1 MKIFDKTSIPLL
13 NHALKAYSLRH
24 KVIASNIANVATPG
38 YKAQRVSFEE
48 ELAAA
53 RDEYFMHGAQ
63 THEKH
68 FALGR
73 SAVAEATP
81 HVVEA
86 EQSASTDALTSGV
99 NNVDIDR
106 EMGEL
111 AENQLRY
118 RFAARMLAD
127 TFKGIQKSI
136 RGQS

>member
-1 MKIFDKTSIPLL
+1 M
-13 NHALKAYSLRH
+13 RH

-38 YKAQRVSFEE
+38 YKAQRISFEE
-48 ELAAA
+48 ELAAV
-53 RDEYFMHGAQ
+53 RDEHFIQGAR
-63 THEKH
+63 TDERH

-73 SAVAEATP
+73 LAVGEATP
-81 HVVEA
+81 RVVEA
-86 EQSASTDALTSGV
+86 DQGASTDAVRSGV
-99 NNVDIDR
+99 NDVDIDR